1 MMAGDADAAIHHACQ
16 SSWKGSI
23 ASAPL
28 QATRSPPPPPLAAA
42 CRPQS
47 SSCESHSL
55 ASLDSLLQRA
65 SPRTC
70 RARRF
75 EGWDALSRSANEPS
89 LCGGVVGLAV
99 DGSADVGLA
108 VVVGLAVDG
117 SAVSWLRM
125 MFAWLQVSGP
135 DGVFKTFMDL
145 RGRLEGLSLHLKV
158 SSWAD
163 ALSE

>member
-1 MMAGDADAAIHHACQ
+1 MAGDADAAIHHACQ
-16 SSWKGSI
+16 SSWKGSM
-23 ASAPL
+23 
-28 QATRSPPPPPLAAA
+28 AAA

-145 RGRLEGLSLHLKV
+145 RGRLEGLSLHLKE